1 MHTPYRSMEEFQE
14 KAALLAAELGID
26 GNEALET
33 LAHISGYEH
42 VPELADGAQDT
53 QDTDLLSS
61 REELMA
67 KLQAIYPHIA
77 NNQAGNVIDRLGLP
91 VRETDLAR
99 LAQSPG
105 AAPNISG

>member
-1 MHTPYRSMEEFQE
+1 MHTPYRSPEQFQQ
-14 KAALLAAELGID
+14 KATLLAVELGFD
-26 GNEALET
+26 EKQAREV
-33 LAHISGYEH
+33 LAHISGYAHPSDIEQSGG
-42 VPELADGAQDT
+42 EA
-53 QDTDLLSS
+53 DLLSS

-67 KLQAIYPHIA
+67 KLQALYPQIE
-77 NNQAGNVIDRLGLP
+77 NDKAGAVIDKLALP